1 MLNRRWTVIVVGEG
15 RATARRYRIPY
26 VVLPPLIL
34 GTLAALYGIGVLI
47 YQREMITRQL
57 REVKSYARQN
67 ALLKRQNSLF
77 SEEAVRLA
85 ERVDE
90 IAERAD
96 RFQTALGFDSKL
108 SVPSGLGGPDAT
120 RRLTFEET
128 GRLAPSDL
136 DALHDEA
143 RGVDHDLRAVEDVLK
158 SRSELLASVPSIA
171 PVKGA
176 ISSGFGYRS
185 DPFTGARS
193 FHPALDISN
202 DRGAP
207 VKATADGVITSA
219 GYESGYG
226 LCINIAHDYGFSTRY
241 GHLLALKVRVGQQI
255 KKGEIVGVVGST
267 GRSTGY
273 HLHYE
278 VRIKDEPVDPT
289 PYMVELNGQAD
300 FAARLESSLL
310 KGARGRDGV
319 NPGKEQREN

>member
-1 MLNRRWTVIVVGEG
+1 MLNRRWTVIVIREG
-15 RATARRYRIPY
+15 RATARRYRVPY
-26 VVLPPLIL
+26 LVLPPLVLLTL
-34 GTLAALYGIGVLI
+34 GALYGTGVLI

-57 REVKSYARQN
+57 REVKAYARQN
-67 ALLKRQNSLF
+67 ALLKRQNSLL

-85 ERVDE
+85 ERVDQ

-96 RFQTALGFDSKL
+96 RFQTAIGFDSKL
-108 SVPSGLGGPDAT
+108 AMPSGLGGPDPS
-120 RRLTFEET
+120 RRLEFQES
-128 GRLAPSDL
+128 GRLDPSDL

-143 RGVDHDLRAVEDVLK
+143 RGIDLDLRAVEDVLK

-171 PVKGA
+171 PVHGG

-202 DRGAP
+202 ERGAP
-207 VKATADGVITSA
+207 VKATAEGVITSA

-226 LCINIAHDYGFSTRY
+226 LCINIAHGYGFSTRY
-241 GHLLALKVRVGQQI
+241 GHLLALRVKVGQ
-255 KKGEIVGVVGST
+255 KVNKGEIIGVVGST

-289 PYMVELNGQAD
+289 PYMVELTQQAD
-300 FAARLESSLL
+300 FAARLERSLL
-310 KGARGRDGV
+310 QGARGRETAGRVD
-319 NPGKEQREN
+319 